1 LSKHLTLE
9 RGADTMTEQNIG
21 NNEVTDTSTE
31 NNQATVKTFTQ
42 DEVNA
47 ILAKTKSQLEKKYS
61 SKYEELGDPEQLRE
75 IVSQHQKIQQEQALK
90 RGEFDRIIQELAA
103 KKDAEI
109 QKRDRVIESF
119 KVEAPIVDAAARY
132 RAVNPEQVKALIR
145 NQVRLGAEGEVEVLD
160 EKGSVRY
167 DDSGKPV
174 SVDSFVQSW
183 LQSNPHFV
191 SAAPATTN
199 TKSNV
204 TGNTSKKVDL
214 SKLDMKR
221 PEDRKIYAEYRKSA
235 GLA

>member
-1 LSKHLTLE
+1 
-9 RGADTMTEQNIG
+9 MTQQE
-21 NNEVTDTSTE
+21 TSATE
-31 NNQATVKTFTQ
+31 NTDNSQNDQATTKTFTQ

-47 ILAKTKSQLEKKYS
+47 ILAKTKSQLEKKYA

-75 IVSQHQKIQQEQALK
+75 IVSQHQKIQQEQQLK
-90 RGEFDRIIQELAA
+90 RGEFDRVIQELAA

-119 KVEAPIVDAAARY
+119 KVETPIVDAAARY
-132 RAVNPEQVKALIR
+132 RAVNPDQVKALIR
-145 NQVRLGAEGEVEVLD
+145 NQVRLSPEGEVEVLD

-204 TGNTSKKVDL
+204 TGNTTGKVDIG
-214 SKLDMKR
+214 KLDMKN
-221 PEDRKIYAEYRKSA
+221 PEHRKIYADYRKTA

>member
-1 LSKHLTLE
+1 M
-9 RGADTMTEQNIG
+9 AEQNIG
-21 NNEVTDTSTE
+21 NTE
-31 NNQATVKTFTQ
+31 NTDNSQNDQATVKTFTQ
-42 DEVNA
+42 EEVNA
-47 ILAKTKSQLEKKYS
+47 ILAKTKSQLEKKYT
-61 SKYEELGDPEQLRE
+61 SKYEELGDPDTLKQ
-75 IVSQHQKIQQEQALK
+75 IVSEHQKIQQEQALK

-109 QKRDRVIESF
+109 QKRDKVIESF

-145 NQVRLGAEGEVEVLD
+145 NQVRLSPEGEVEVLD
-160 EKGSVRY
+160 DKGGVRY

-183 LQSNPHFV
+183 LQNNPHFV

-204 TGNTSKKVDL
+204 SGSTSKKLDM
-214 SKLDMKR
+214 SKLDMKN
-221 PEDRKIYAEYRKSA
+221 PEHRKIYADYRKTA

>member
-1 LSKHLTLE
+1 
-9 RGADTMTEQNIG
+9 MTQQETSATEG
-21 NNEVTDTSTE
+21 TDTSQNE
-31 NNQATVKTFTQ
+31 IQATEKTFTQ
-42 DEVNA
+42 AEVNA
-47 ILAKTKSQLEKKYS
+47 ILAKTKSQLEKKYV
-61 SKYEELGDPEQLRE
+61 SKYEELGDPDTLKQ
-75 IVSQHQKIQQEQALK
+75 IVSEHQKIQQEQQLK
-90 RGEFDRIIQELAA
+90 RGEFDRVIQELAA

-109 QKRDRVIESF
+109 QKRDKVIESF
-119 KVEAPIVDAAARY
+119 KVETPIVDAAARY

-145 NQVRLGAEGEVEVLD
+145 NQVRLSAEGEVEVLD
-160 EKGSVRY
+160 EKGVVRY

-204 TGNTSKKVDL
+204 TGNATKKVDI
-214 SKLDMKR
+214 KNLDMKN
-221 PEDRKIYAEYRKSA
+221 PEHRKIYADYRKTA

>member
-1 LSKHLTLE
+1 
-9 RGADTMTEQNIG
+9 MTEQNIG
-21 NNEVTDTSTE
+21 NTE
-31 NNQATVKTFTQ
+31 NTDNSQNDQATVKTFTQ
-42 DEVNA
+42 EEVNA
-47 ILAKTKSQLEKKYS
+47 ILAKTKSQLEKKYA

-75 IVSQHQKIQQEQALK
+75 IVSQHQKVQQEQQLK
-90 RGEFDRIIQELAA
+90 RGEFDRVIQELAA

-119 KVEAPIVDAAARY
+119 KVETPIVDAAARY

-204 TGNTSKKVDL
+204 TGNTTSKVDMA
-214 SKLDMKR
+214 KLDMKN
-221 PEDRKIYAEYRKSA
+221 PEHRKIYADYRKKSGIA
-235 GLA
+235 

>member
-1 LSKHLTLE
+1 
-9 RGADTMTEQNIG
+9 MTQQETSATEG
-21 NNEVTDTSTE
+21 TDTSQ
-31 NNQATVKTFTQ
+31 NDNQATVKTFTQ

-47 ILAKTKSQLEKKYS
+47 ILAKTKNQLEKKYS
-61 SKYEELGDPEQLRE
+61 SKYEELGDPDTLRQ
-75 IVSQHQKIQQEQALK
+75 IVSEHQKAQQEQQLK

-109 QKRDRVIESF
+109 QKRDKVIESF
-119 KVEAPIVDAAARY
+119 KVETPIVDAAARY
-132 RAVNPEQVKALIR
+132 RAVNPDQVKALIR
-145 NQVRLGAEGEVEVLD
+145 NQVRLSPEGEVEVLD
-160 EKGSVRY
+160 EKGVVRY

-204 TGNTSKKVDL
+204 TGNTAKKVDM
-214 SKLDMKR
+214 SKLDMKN
-221 PEDRKIYAEYRKSA
+221 PEHRKIYADYRKTA

>member
-1 LSKHLTLE
+1 
-9 RGADTMTEQNIG
+9 MTQQETSATEG
-21 NNEVTDTSTE
+21 TDTSQNE
-31 NNQATVKTFTQ
+31 IQATAKTFTQ

-75 IVSQHQKIQQEQALK
+75 IVATHQKSQQEQALK

-109 QKRDRVIESF
+109 QKRDKVIESF
-119 KVEAPIVDAAARY
+119 KVETPIVDAAARY

-160 EKGSVRY
+160 DKGSVRY

-183 LQSNPHFV
+183 LQANPHFV

-204 TGNTSKKVDL
+204 TGNTTSKVDI
-214 SKLDMKR
+214 SKLDMKN
-221 PEDRKIYAEYRKSA
+221 PEHRKIYADYRKKSGIA
-235 GLA
+235 

>member
-1 LSKHLTLE
+1 
-9 RGADTMTEQNIG
+9 MTDQNIG
-21 NNEVTDTSTE
+21 DIEGTE
-31 NNQATVKTFTQ
+31 PSQNDSQATVKTYTQ
-42 DEVNA
+42 REVDDMM
-47 ILAKTKSQLEKKYS
+47 AKTKNAVMKKIS
-61 SKYEELGDPEQLRE
+61 SKYEELGDPDELKT
-75 IVSQHQKIQQEQALK
+75 IVSNYQKVQQEQQLK
-90 RGEFDRIIQELAA
+90 RGEFDKVIQEMAQR
-103 KKDAEI
+103 KDAEI
-109 QKRDRVIESF
+109 QKRDKIIESF
-119 KVEAPIVDAAARY
+119 KVETPIVDAAARY

-145 NQVRLGAEGEVEVLD
+145 NNVRLSAEGEVEVLD

-204 TGNTSKKVDL
+204 TGNTTKKLDI
-214 SKLDMKR
+214 KNLDMKN
-221 PEDRKIYAEYRKSA
+221 PEHRKIYADYRKTA

>member
-1 LSKHLTLE
+1 
-9 RGADTMTEQNIG
+9 MTEQNIG
-21 NNEVTDTSTE
+21 NTE
-31 NNQATVKTFTQ
+31 NTDNSQNDQATVKTFTQ

-47 ILAKTKSQLEKKYS
+47 ILAKTKTQLEKKYA
-61 SKYEELGDPEQLRE
+61 SKYEELGDPETLKQ
-75 IVSQHQKIQQEQALK
+75 IVSEHQKIQQEQQLK
-90 RGEFDRIIQELAA
+90 RGQFDAVIQELAA

-109 QKRDRVIESF
+109 QKRDKIIESF
-119 KVEAPIVDAAARY
+119 KVETPIVDAAARY

-145 NQVRLGAEGEVEVLD
+145 NQVRLNQDGEVEVLD
-160 EKGSVRY
+160 EKGVVRY

-183 LQSNPHFV
+183 LQNNPHFV

-204 TGNTSKKVDL
+204 SGNTSKKLDIK
-214 SKLDMKR
+214 SLDMKN
-221 PEDRKIYAEYRKSA
+221 PEHRKIYADYRKTA

>member
-1 LSKHLTLE
+1 
-9 RGADTMTEQNIG
+9 MTQQETSATEHTDNSQN
-21 NNEVTDTSTE
+21 D
-31 NNQATVKTFTQ
+31 QATEKTFTQ
-42 DEVNA
+42 AEVNA
-47 ILAKTKSQLEKKYS
+47 ILAKTKSQLEKKYT

-75 IVSQHQKIQQEQALK
+75 IVSQHQKIQQEQQLK
-90 RGEFDRIIQELAA
+90 RGEFDRVIQELAA

-145 NQVRLGAEGEVEVLD
+145 NQVRLSPEGEVEVLD
-160 EKGSVRY
+160 EKGVVRY

-204 TGNTSKKVDL
+204 TGNATKKLDI
-214 SKLDMKR
+214 SKLDMKN
-221 PEDRKIYAEYRKSA
+221 PEHRKIYADYRKTA

>member
-1 LSKHLTLE
+1 
-9 RGADTMTEQNIG
+9 MTQQE
-21 NNEVTDTSTE
+21 TSATE
-31 NNQATVKTFTQ
+31 NTDNSQNDNQATVKTFTQ

-75 IVSQHQKIQQEQALK
+75 IVSQHQKAQQEQQLK
-90 RGEFDRIIQELAA
+90 RGQFETVIQELAA

-109 QKRDRVIESF
+109 QKRDKIIESF
-119 KVEAPIVDAAARY
+119 KVETPIVDAAARY

-199 TKSNV
+199 TRSNV
-204 TGNTSKKVDL
+204 TGNTTSKVDIA
-214 SKLDMKR
+214 KLDMKN
-221 PEDRKIYAEYRKSA
+221 PEHRKIYADYRKKSGIA
-235 GLA
+235 

>member
-1 LSKHLTLE
+1 
-9 RGADTMTEQNIG
+9 MTQQETSATEG
-21 NNEVTDTSTE
+21 TDTSQNE
-31 NNQATVKTFTQ
+31 IQATVKTFTQ

-75 IVSQHQKIQQEQALK
+75 IVATHQKSQQEQALK

-119 KVEAPIVDAAARY
+119 KVETPIVDAAARY

-145 NQVRLGAEGEVEVLD
+145 NQVRLSQDGEVEVLD

-199 TKSNV
+199 TRSNV
-204 TGNTSKKVDL
+204 TGNTTSKVDMA
-214 SKLDMKR
+214 KLDMKN
-221 PEDRKIYAEYRKSA
+221 PEHRKIYADYRKKSGIA
-235 GLA
+235 

>member
-1 LSKHLTLE
+1 
-9 RGADTMTEQNIG
+9 MTEQNIG
-21 NNEVTDTSTE
+21 NNEGTE
-31 NNQATVKTFTQ
+31 PSNETQATEKTFTQ
-42 DEVNA
+42 AEVNA

-61 SKYEELGDPEQLRE
+61 SKYEELGDPEQLKQ
-75 IVSQHQKIQQEQALK
+75 IVTEHQKIQQEQQLK
-90 RGEFDRIIQELAA
+90 RGEFDRVIQELAA

-119 KVEAPIVDAAARY
+119 KVETPIVDAAARY
-132 RAVNPEQVKALIR
+132 RAVNPDQVKALIR
-145 NQVRLGAEGEVEVLD
+145 NQVRLSPEGEVEVLD
-160 EKGSVRY
+160 EKGVVRY

-204 TGNTSKKVDL
+204 TANTTKKLDL
-214 SKLDMKR
+214 KSLDMKN
-221 PEDRKIYAEYRKSA
+221 PEHRKIYAEYRKSA

>member
-1 LSKHLTLE
+1 
-9 RGADTMTEQNIG
+9 MTDQNIG
-21 NNEVTDTSTE
+21 NTEGTDTSLTT
-31 NNQATVKTFTQ
+31 NQATEKTFTQ
-42 DEVNA
+42 AEVNA
-47 ILAKTKSQLEKKYS
+47 ILAKTKTQLEKKYS
-61 SKYEELGDPEQLRE
+61 SKYEELGDPDTLRQ
-75 IVSQHQKIQQEQALK
+75 IVSEHQKIQQEQQLK
-90 RGEFDRIIQELAA
+90 RGEFDRVIQELAS

-109 QKRDRVIESF
+109 QKRDKVIESF
-119 KVEAPIVDAAARY
+119 KVETPIVDAAARY

-145 NQVRLGAEGEVEVLD
+145 NQVRLNQEGEVEVLD
-160 EKGSVRY
+160 EKGGVRY

-204 TGNTSKKVDL
+204 SGTKSTKVDVT
-214 SKLDMKR
+214 KLDMKN
-221 PEDRKIYAEYRKSA
+221 PEHRKIYAEYRKSA

>member
-1 LSKHLTLE
+1 
-9 RGADTMTEQNIG
+9 MTDQNIG
-21 NNEVTDTSTE
+21 NTEGTDTSLN

-47 ILAKTKSQLEKKYS
+47 ILAKTKTQLEKKYA
-61 SKYEELGDPEQLRE
+61 SKYEELGDPDQLKQ
-75 IVSQHQKIQQEQALK
+75 IVSEHQKIQQEQQLK
-90 RGEFDRIIQELAA
+90 RGEFDRVIQELAA

-119 KVEAPIVDAAARY
+119 KVETPIVDAAARY

-145 NQVRLGAEGEVEVLD
+145 NQVRLSPEGEVEVLD
-160 EKGSVRY
+160 EKGGVRY

-199 TKSNV
+199 SKSNV
-204 TGNTSKKVDL
+204 TGNQQKKVDM
-214 SKLDMKR
+214 SKLDMKN
-221 PEDRKIYAEYRKSA
+221 PEHRKIYAEYRKSA

>member
-1 LSKHLTLE
+1 
-9 RGADTMTEQNIG
+9 MTQQE
-21 NNEVTDTSTE
+21 TSATE
-31 NNQATVKTFTQ
+31 NTDISQNENQATVKTFTQ

-61 SKYEELGDPEQLRE
+61 SKYEELGDPDTLRQ
-75 IVSQHQKIQQEQALK
+75 IVSEHQKIQQEQQLK
-90 RGEFDRIIQELAA
+90 RGEFDRVIQELAA

-119 KVEAPIVDAAARY
+119 KVETPIVDAAARY

-145 NQVRLGAEGEVEVLD
+145 NQVRLSPEGEVEVLD
-160 EKGSVRY
+160 EKGVVRY

-183 LQSNPHFV
+183 LQNNPHFV

-204 TGNTSKKVDL
+204 SGNTTKKLDMT
-214 SKLDMKR
+214 KLDMKN
-221 PEDRKIYAEYRKSA
+221 PEHRKIYAEYRKTA

>member
-1 LSKHLTLE
+1 
-9 RGADTMTEQNIG
+9 MTDQNIG
-21 NNEVTDTSTE
+21 NTE
-31 NNQATVKTFTQ
+31 NTDNSQNDNQATVKTFTQ

-61 SKYEELGDPEQLRE
+61 SKYEDLGDPDSLRQ
-75 IVSQHQKIQQEQALK
+75 IVSEHQKSQQEQQLK
-90 RGEFDRIIQELAA
+90 RGEFDRVIQELAA

-109 QKRDRVIESF
+109 QKRDKVIESF

-132 RAVNPEQVKALIR
+132 RAVNPDQVKALIR
-145 NQVRLGAEGEVEVLD
+145 NQVRLSPEGDVEVLD
-160 EKGSVRY
+160 EKGVVRY

-199 TKSNV
+199 TRSNV
-204 TGNTSKKVDL
+204 TGNTTKKLDI
-214 SKLDMKR
+214 SKLDMKN
-221 PEDRKIYAEYRKSA
+221 PEHRKIYSDYRKTA

>member
-1 LSKHLTLE
+1 
-9 RGADTMTEQNIG
+9 MTQQE
-21 NNEVTDTSTE
+21 TSATE
-31 NNQATVKTFTQ
+31 NTDNSQNDQATVKTFTQ

-47 ILAKTKSQLEKKYS
+47 ILAKTKSQLEKKYA

-75 IVSQHQKIQQEQALK
+75 IVATHQKSQQEQALK
-90 RGEFDRIIQELAA
+90 RGEFDRIIGELAA

-119 KVEAPIVDAAARY
+119 KVETPIVEAAARY

-145 NQVRLGAEGEVEVLD
+145 SQVRLGAEGEVEVLD
-160 EKGSVRY
+160 EKGVVRY

-191 SAAPATTN
+191 SATPVTTN

-204 TGNTSKKVDL
+204 TGSTMKKVDI
-214 SKLDMKR
+214 SKLDMKN
-221 PEDRKIYAEYRKSA
+221 PADRKIYADYRKSA

>member
-1 LSKHLTLE
+1 
-9 RGADTMTEQNIG
+9 MTQQE
-21 NNEVTDTSTE
+21 TSATE
-31 NNQATVKTFTQ
+31 NTDISQNEIQATVKTFTQ

-75 IVSQHQKIQQEQALK
+75 IVATHQKSQQEQALK
-90 RGEFDRIIQELAA
+90 RGEFDRIISELAA

-119 KVEAPIVDAAARY
+119 KVETPIVDAAARY

-145 NQVRLGAEGEVEVLD
+145 NQVRLSQEGEVEVLD
-160 EKGSVRY
+160 EKGLVRY

-191 SAAPATTN
+191 SATPATTN

-204 TGNTSKKVDL
+204 TGNSTKKLDI
-214 SKLDMKR
+214 SKLDMKN
-221 PEDRKIYAEYRKSA
+221 PEHRKIYADYRKTA
-235 GLA
+235 GIA

>member
-1 LSKHLTLE
+1 
-9 RGADTMTEQNIG
+9 MTEQNIG
-21 NNEVTDTSTE
+21 NTE
-31 NNQATVKTFTQ
+31 NTDNSQNDQATVKTFTQ
-42 DEVNA
+42 EEVNA
-47 ILAKTKSQLEKKYS
+47 ILAKTKSQLEKKYA

-75 IVSQHQKIQQEQALK
+75 IVSQHQKVQQEQQLK
-90 RGEFDRIIQELAA
+90 RGEFDRVIQELAA

-119 KVEAPIVDAAARY
+119 KVETPIVDAAARY

-199 TKSNV
+199 TKSNI
-204 TGNTSKKVDL
+204 TGNTTSKVDMA
-214 SKLDMKR
+214 KLDMKN
-221 PEDRKIYAEYRKSA
+221 PEHRKIYADYRKKSGIA
-235 GLA
+235 

>member
-1 LSKHLTLE
+1 
-9 RGADTMTEQNIG
+9 MTEQNIG
-21 NNEVTDTSTE
+21 NTEGTEPSNET
-31 NNQATVKTFTQ
+31 QATEKTFTQ
-42 DEVNA
+42 AEVNA
-47 ILAKTKSQLEKKYS
+47 ILAKTKTQLEKKYT
-61 SKYEELGDPEQLRE
+61 SKYEELGDPDQLRQ
-75 IVSQHQKIQQEQALK
+75 IVSEHQKIQQEQQLK
-90 RGEFDRIIQELAA
+90 RGEFDRVIQELAA

-119 KVEAPIVDAAARY
+119 KVETPIVDAAARY

-145 NQVRLGAEGEVEVLD
+145 NQVRLSPEGEVEVLD

-199 TKSNV
+199 TRSNV
-204 TGNTSKKVDL
+204 TGNQSKKLDIK
-214 SKLDMKR
+214 SLDMKN
-221 PEDRKIYAEYRKSA
+221 PEHRKIYADYRKTA

>member
-1 LSKHLTLE
+1 MT
-9 RGADTMTEQNIG
+9 DTNIG
-21 NNEVTDTSTE
+21 DTEGTDTSL
-31 NNQATVKTFTQ
+31 NDNQATVKTYTQ
-42 DEVNA
+42 KEVDDMM
-47 ILAKTKSQLEKKYS
+47 AKTKSAVIKKIS
-61 SKYEELGDPEQLRE
+61 SKYEELGDPDELKT
-75 IVSQHQKIQQEQALK
+75 IVTNYQKVQQEQQLK
-90 RGEFDRIIQELAA
+90 RGEFDKVIQELAA

-119 KVEAPIVDAAARY
+119 KVETPIVDAAARY

-145 NQVRLGAEGEVEVLD
+145 NQVRLSPDGEVEVLD
-160 EKGSVRY
+160 EKGVVRY

-199 TKSNV
+199 TRSNV
-204 TGNTSKKVDL
+204 TGNTTKKVDIA
-214 SKLDMKR
+214 KLDMKN
-221 PEDRKIYAEYRKSA
+221 PEHRKIYADYRKTA

>member
-1 LSKHLTLE
+1 
-9 RGADTMTEQNIG
+9 MTDQNIG
-21 NNEVTDTSTE
+21 NIENTDNSQ
-31 NNQATVKTFTQ
+31 NDNQATAKTFTQ

-61 SKYEELGDPEQLRE
+61 SKYEDLGDPEQLRE

-119 KVEAPIVDAAARY
+119 KVDTPIVDAAARY

-204 TGNTSKKVDL
+204 TGNTAKKVDIA
-214 SKLDMKR
+214 KLDMKN
-221 PEDRKIYAEYRKSA
+221 PEDRKIYAEYRKTA
-235 GLA
+235 GLR

>member
-1 LSKHLTLE
+1 
-9 RGADTMTEQNIG
+9 MTQQETSATEG
-21 NNEVTDTSTE
+21 TDTSQNE
-31 NNQATVKTFTQ
+31 NQATVKTFTQ

-75 IVSQHQKIQQEQALK
+75 IVATHQKSQQEQALK

-109 QKRDRVIESF
+109 QKRDKVIESF
-119 KVEAPIVDAAARY
+119 KVETPIVDAAARY

-160 EKGSVRY
+160 DKGSVRY

-183 LQSNPHFV
+183 LQANPHFV

-204 TGNTSKKVDL
+204 TGNTTSKVDI
-214 SKLDMKR
+214 SKLDMKN
-221 PEDRKIYAEYRKSA
+221 PEHRKIYADYRKKSGIA
-235 GLA
+235 